1 MGVHMSEHLYRLV
14 EVVGTSKTG
23 TDDAIR
29 NAIAKVDKNLGTLR
43 WFQVVETRGQI
54 DEGRIAY
61 WQVTL
66 KIGLSVKDA

>member
-1 MGVHMSEHLYRLV
+1 MSEHLYRLV

>member
-1 MGVHMSEHLYRLV
+1 MSEHLYRLV

-23 TDDAIR
+23 TDDAVR
-29 NAIAKVDKNLGTLR
+29 NAIAKADKSLGAMR

-66 KIGLSVKDA
+66 KIGFSVKDS